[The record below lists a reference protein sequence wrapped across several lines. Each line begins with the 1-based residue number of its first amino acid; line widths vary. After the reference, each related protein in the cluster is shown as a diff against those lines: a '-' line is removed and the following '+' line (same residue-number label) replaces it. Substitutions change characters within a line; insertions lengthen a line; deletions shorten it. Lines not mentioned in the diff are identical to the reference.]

1 LIQAK
6 LDNEIALK
14 DLREE
19 KEKLINELYS
29 SRMELKKKFDELGK
43 RNA

>member
-1 LIQAK
+1 LIQSK

-29 SRMELKKKFDELGK
+29 SRMELKKKFDELSK